1 MCPVFRLARG
11 PSSAAP
17 GVHQLR
23 VKGSFYKALSTL
35 CLQMGSRAHKDEL
48 FGVRSEVFKK
58 SFHMEG
64 VWGHKPGVNN
74 VLYGPPAGRWFPNYC
89 PLALS
94 QRNPN
99 GPTRVRLSILRLL
112 WTPLRES
119 CVLRAGRAAGVVPP
133 CLSSHHDLWLS
144 PLVPTNTPV
153 PKQLGL
159 KRG

>member
-1 MCPVFRLARG
+1 M
-11 PSSAAP
+11 
-17 GVHQLR
+17 
-23 VKGSFYKALSTL
+23 
-35 CLQMGSRAHKDEL
+35 
-48 FGVRSEVFKK
+48 RSEVFKK

-99 GPTRVRLSILRLL
+99 GPTCVSILGLL
-112 WTPLRES
+112 CTLLRAS
-119 CVLRAGRAAGVVPP
+119 CILRAGRAPVEVPP
-133 CLSSHHDLWLS
+133 CVSSHHDLWLS
-144 PLVPTNTPV
+144 PLAPTNTPV

-159 KRG
+159 KRGEGPGPPDSRIPLQWFFSAPSLIPDTECARHNSEGVGI

>member
-1 MCPVFRLARG
+1 M
-11 PSSAAP
+11 
-17 GVHQLR
+17 
-23 VKGSFYKALSTL
+23 
-35 CLQMGSRAHKDEL
+35 
-48 FGVRSEVFKK
+48 RSEVFKK

-133 CLSSHHDLWLS
+133 VSPVTTISGCPLWSPQTLQCQSNLVLKGGKALGPPDSRIPPQRFSS
-144 PLVPTNTPV
+144 TPSLIPDTECARHNSEGV
-153 PKQLGL
+153 GI
-159 KRG
+159 